1 MTLKMHANELEIND
15 DLVCSLIKI
24 QCPDRLGLPLK
35 RVKSSGTDNA
45 LFRLGQNWIVRLPRL
60 VGSDANINKEYLWVP
75 QLAPFLNISISVPVF
90 KGDSTDFY
98 PSSWMI
104 SQWHNGSNPEFEIE
118 NEYHDLAKD
127 LANFLNQFHNIPL
140 SNGPAS
146 RRGLPL
152 NVVDDEMRMSISQL
166 NHKEVDTKR
175 ITEIW
180 EQSLSIPY
188 WNKEAVWIHGDF
200 LPGNILI
207 QNNRLSAVLDFSDV
221 GVGDPACDCV
231 IAWALMNSES
241 RKIFK
246 NHLENTDENT
256 WLRGRAWALSI
267 AVIMLPYYMHT
278 NPVLVALARHVI
290 THILTDE

>member
-1 MTLKMHANELEIND
+1 MTLKMHANELEINNE
-15 DLVCSLIKI
+15 LVCSLIKI
-24 QCPDRLGLPLK
+24 QCPDRVGLPLK
-35 RVKSSGTDNA
+35 RVTSSGTDNA

-60 VGSDANINKEYLWVP
+60 VGADANINKEYLWVP
-75 QLAPFLNISISVPVF
+75 QLAPFLNIPISVPVF

-98 PSSWMI
+98 PSSWII
-104 SQWHNGSNPEFEIE
+104 SQWNNGSNPEFEIK
-118 NEYHDLAKD
+118 NEYHDLAED

-152 NVVDDEMRMSISQL
+152 NVVDDEMRMSIVQL

-188 WNKEAVWIHGDF
+188 WDKEAVWIHGDF

-278 NPVLVALARHVI
+278 NPVLVALARRVI
-290 THILTDE
+290 EQILAEE